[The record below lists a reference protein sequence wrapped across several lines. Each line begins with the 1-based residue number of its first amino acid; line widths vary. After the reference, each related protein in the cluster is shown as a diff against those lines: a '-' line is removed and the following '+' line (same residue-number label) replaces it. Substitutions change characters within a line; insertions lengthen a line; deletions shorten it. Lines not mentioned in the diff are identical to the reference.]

1 MTELAAVVGAAGALL
16 ALLPRSRAALVAGLA
31 ALAAAEVTLAWD
43 LVPGGLSSKLTSPGG
58 IAVTVAGAGLLAGLA
73 ALLVRFPAAVA
84 PVVVAAAPFR
94 LPFEFGA
101 ENRFFV
107 GLGDPGELGRL
118 LPLYAV
124 VGAAGLALV
133 YRALRDDD
141 FPALPRR
148 AAVPS
153 ALFLALMVLS
163 LVWAYD
169 PPAAED
175 RLVFFVIPFAAL
187 LAAVA
192 RAPSRPWLPRVLAVE
207 AVALASL
214 FAVIG
219 LAEAGAHRLLFYDPK
234 VAVANSY
241 TSYFRVTSIFSDPS
255 IYGRHLVIGLAVLLV
270 ALWLGRLRFVVGV
283 TFVSLLWAGLFF
295 SYSQSS
301 MVALAAVVVVV
312 GFLVA
317 DRRTRRAIAI
327 SAGMLVLVAGL
338 LFATLLRDESAAR
351 VTSNRSTLVGDTA
364 VVFRNHPLV
373 GVGVASQPAASRDE
387 AGGAETARRNTSHT
401 APLTVAAELGVVGV
415 LVYVAFLAGA
425 VWLFAAVGRR
435 NEPLGLA
442 LLAVAIVL
450 FVHSLVYGVFVDD
463 PLLWATLG
471 IAAASLATEKRVAR
485 ASAPVFRRR
494 PSASPATAR

>member
-16 ALLPRSRAALVAGLA
+16 ALLPRARAALVAGLV
-31 ALAAAEVTLAWD
+31 ALAAAEISLGWD
-43 LVPGGLSSKLTSPGG
+43 LVPGGLSSKLTSAAG
-58 IAVTVAGAGLLAGLA
+58 IAAIVAGGALLAGLA
-73 ALLVRFPAAVA
+73 ALLARFPAAV
-84 PVVVAAAPFR
+84 PPLLVAAAPFR

-101 ENRFFV
+101 GNRFFL

-124 VGAAGLALV
+124 IGAAGLALV
-133 YRALRDDD
+133 YRALRDGD
-141 FPALPRR
+141 FPTLPRR
-148 AAVPS
+148 VAVPA
-153 ALFLALMVLS
+153 ALFLALMTLS
-163 LVWAYD
+163 LIWAYD
-169 PPAAED
+169 AAAAED

-187 LAAVA
+187 LATVA
-192 RAPSRPWLPRVLAVE
+192 RAPFRPWLPRVLALE

-214 FAVIG
+214 FALVG
-219 LAEAGAHRLLFYDPK
+219 LAEAATHRLLFYDPK

-241 TSYFRVTSIFSDPS
+241 TSYFRVTSLFSDPS
-255 IYGRHLVIGLAVLLV
+255 IYGRHLVIGIAVLLV
-270 ALWLGRLRFVVGV
+270 ALWLARIGLLIGIA
-283 TFVSLLWAGLFF
+283 FVSLLWAGLFF

-317 DRRTRRAIAI
+317 DPRMQRAIAVA
-327 SAGMLVLVAGL
+327 AGTLALTAGVLFV
-338 LFATLLRDESAAR
+338 TLLRDESAAR

-364 VVFRNHPLV
+364 VVFGNHPLV

-387 AGGAETARRNTSHT
+387 SGGADTARRNTSHT

-415 LVYVAFLAGA
+415 LVYVAFLTGA
-425 VWLFAAVGRR
+425 VWLFAAVRR
-435 NEPLGLA
+435 RDEALGLA
-442 LLAVAIVL
+442 LLAVAVVL

-471 IAAASLATEKRVAR
+471 IAVASVVPQERVAPAR
-485 ASAPVFRRR
+485 LPAFRRR
-494 PSASPATAR
+494 PSTSAATAR